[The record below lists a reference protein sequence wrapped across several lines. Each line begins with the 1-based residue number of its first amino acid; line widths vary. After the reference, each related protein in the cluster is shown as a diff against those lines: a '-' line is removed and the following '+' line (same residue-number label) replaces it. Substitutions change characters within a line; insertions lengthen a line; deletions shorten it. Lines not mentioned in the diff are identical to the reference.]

1 MKLSPK
7 EIPRFLSNPDPAIA
21 AILFYGSDAMRV
33 ALKRQEYLENLLGST
48 AEEEM
53 RLTRLTGD
61 DVLKDHTA
69 AFDAIKS
76 VGFFPGQRAVLIE
89 NSSDKTSK
97 IIFDCIEAWKQA
109 DAQIVVTSGQ
119 LKPTSQLR
127 KRFEA
132 SKRTLTVPIYDNP
145 LTEME
150 IKTELTR
157 AGIQIN
163 DPNIITELHGLS
175 KELEPGDFRNT
186 LEKIYLYKFS
196 DKSPLTSTDI
206 IACSPLS
213 AEASLEDIIYA
224 VSVGATSRISH
235 ILNRLEAQGVQ
246 PIALCL
252 SFQRHFK
259 LLLMLKS
266 YEGSPTEAISNRKPS
281 IFGPKRSAILNQLG
295 LWKIENLK
303 VALTCL
309 VELDL
314 NLRTVASNYPAL
326 AMTERIL
333 IRVAMLAKKNIKTQ
347 GFHREY

>member
-7 EIPRFLSNPDPAIA
+7 ELPRFLEHPDPTIA
-21 AILFYGSDAMRV
+21 AVLFYGSDTMRV
-33 ALKRQEYLENLLGST
+33 AMKRQEYLENLLGT
-48 AEEEM
+48 NAEQEM

-61 DVLKDHTA
+61 EVLKDQTA
-69 AFDAIKS
+69 TFDAVKS
-76 VGFFPGQRAVLIE
+76 IGFFPGQRAVLIE
-89 NSSDKTSK
+89 NSSDKASQ
-97 IIFDCIEAWKQA
+97 IIFDCIEAWKQP

-119 LKPTSQLR
+119 LKPNSRLR
-127 KRFEA
+127 KSFET
-132 SKRTLTVPIYDNP
+132 SKISLAVPIYDNP

-163 DPNIITELHGLS
+163 DLNIMKMLHALS

-186 LEKIYLYKFS
+186 LEKIYLYKLN
-196 DKSPLTSTDI
+196 DKSPLTSQDI
-206 IACSPLS
+206 SVCSPIS
-213 AEASLEDIIYA
+213 AEASLEDIIYT
-224 VSVGATSRISH
+224 VSVGATNKISH

-246 PIALCL
+246 PVALCL

-259 LLLMLKS
+259 LLLRLKS
-266 YEGSPTEAISNRKPS
+266 HEGSPTEAISNQKPP
-281 IFGPKRSAILNQLG
+281 IFGPRRNAILSQLRF
-295 LWKIENLK
+295 WNSETLK

-314 NLRTVASNYPAL
+314 NLRSVASNYPAL

-333 IRVAMLAKKNIKTQ
+333 IRVAMLAKK
-347 GFHREY
+347 

>member
-7 EIPRFLSNPDPAIA
+7 EIPRFLENPDPSIA
-21 AILFYGSDAMRV
+21 AILFYGSDTMRV

-48 AEEEM
+48 AEQEM

-89 NSSDKTSK
+89 NSSDRASK
-97 IIFDCIEAWKQA
+97 IIFDCIEAWKQP

-127 KRFEA
+127 KSFET
-132 SKRTLTVPIYDNP
+132 SKSTLAVPIYDNP
-145 LTEME
+145 LTEIE

-163 DPNIITELHGLS
+163 DPNIMTGLYSLS

-186 LEKIYLYKFS
+186 LEKVYLYKLS
-196 DKSPLTSTDI
+196 DKSPLTSQDI
-206 IACSPLS
+206 SACSPIS
-213 AEASLEDIIYA
+213 AEASLEDIIYT
-224 VSVGATSRISH
+224 VSVGAASKISH

-246 PIALCL
+246 PVSLCL

-259 LLLMLKS
+259 LLLRLKNH
-266 YEGSPTEAISNRKPS
+266 EGSPIEAISNQKPP
-281 IFGPKRSAILNQLG
+281 IFGPRRNAILSQLR
-295 LWKIENLK
+295 LWNIENLK
-303 VALTCL
+303 VALACL

-314 NLRTVASNYPAL
+314 NLRSVASNYPAL

-333 IRVAMLAKKNIKTQ
+333 IRVAMLAKK
-347 GFHREY
+347 

>member
-7 EIPRFLSNPDPAIA
+7 EIPRFLENPDPTIA
-21 AILFYGSDAMRV
+21 AILFYGSDTMRV
-33 ALKRQEYLENLLGST
+33 ALKRQEYLENLLGVT
-48 AEEEM
+48 AEQEM

-89 NSSDKTSK
+89 NGADRVTK
-97 IIFDCIEAWKQA
+97 IIFDCIEAWKQP

-127 KRFEA
+127 KSFET
-132 SKRTLTVPIYDNP
+132 SKSTLAVPIYDNP

-157 AGIQIN
+157 AGIQVK
-163 DPNIITELHGLS
+163 DPNIMAALHSLS
-175 KELEPGDFRNT
+175 KGLEPGDFRNT
-186 LEKIYLYKFS
+186 LEKIYLYKLS
-196 DKSPLTSTDI
+196 DKSPLTLQDI
-206 IACSPLS
+206 SACSPIS
-213 AEASLEDIIYA
+213 AEASLEDIIYT
-224 VSVGATSRISH
+224 VSVGAASKISH

-246 PIALCL
+246 PVSLCL

-259 LLLMLKS
+259 LLLRLKNH
-266 YEGSPTEAISNRKPS
+266 EGSPIEAISNQKPP
-281 IFGPKRSAILNQLG
+281 IFGPKRSAILSQLR
-295 LWKIENLK
+295 LWNIETLK
-303 VALTCL
+303 VALACL

-314 NLRTVASNYPAL
+314 NLRSVASNYPAL
-326 AMTERIL
+326 AITERIL
-333 IRVAMLAKKNIKTQ
+333 IRVAMLAKK
-347 GFHREY
+347 

>member
-7 EIPRFLSNPDPAIA
+7 EIPRFLENPDPTIA
-21 AILFYGSDAMRV
+21 AILFYGSDTMRV
-33 ALKRQEYLENLLGST
+33 ALKRQEYLGNLLGPT
-48 AEEEM
+48 AEQEM

-61 DVLKDHTA
+61 EVFKDHTA
-69 AFDAIKS
+69 VFNAIKS

-97 IIFDCIEAWKQA
+97 IIFDCIEAWKQP

-127 KRFEA
+127 KNFET
-132 SKRTLTVPIYDNP
+132 SKSTLALPIYDNP
-145 LTEME
+145 LTERE

-163 DPNIITELHGLS
+163 DPNILEGLYS
-175 KELEPGDFRNT
+175 LSNKLEPGDFRNT
-186 LEKIYLYKFS
+186 LEKIYLYKLS
-196 DKSPLTSTDI
+196 DKSPLTLQDI
-206 IACSPLS
+206 SACSPIS
-213 AEASLEDIIYA
+213 AEASLEDIIYT
-224 VSVGATSRISH
+224 VSVGAANKISH

-246 PIALCL
+246 PVVLCL

-259 LLLMLKS
+259 LLLRLKS
-266 YEGSPTEAISNRKPS
+266 HKGSATEAISNQKPP
-281 IFGPKRSAILNQLG
+281 IFGPRRNAILSQLR
-295 LWKIENLK
+295 LWDSENLK
-303 VALTCL
+303 VALNCL

-314 NLRTVASNYPAL
+314 NLRSVASNYPAL

-333 IRVAMLAKKNIKTQ
+333 IRVAMLAKK
-347 GFHREY
+347 

>member
-7 EIPRFLSNPDPAIA
+7 ELPRFLENPDPTIA
-21 AILFYGSDAMRV
+21 AILFYGSDTMRV
-33 ALKRQEYLENLLGST
+33 ALKRQEYLENLLGPT
-48 AEEEM
+48 AEQEM

-61 DVLKDHTA
+61 EVLKDHTA

-89 NSSDKTSK
+89 NSSDRTSK
-97 IIFDCIEAWKQA
+97 IIFDCIEAWKQQ

-119 LKPTSQLR
+119 LKPASELR
-127 KRFEA
+127 KSFEI
-132 SKRTLTVPIYDNP
+132 SKNTLAAPIYDNP

-163 DPNIITELHGLS
+163 DPNIITGLHSLS

-186 LEKIYLYKFS
+186 LEKIYLYKLH
-196 DKSPLTSTDI
+196 DQSPLTPQDI
-206 IACSPLS
+206 LACSPIS
-213 AEASLEDIIYA
+213 AEASLEDIIYT
-224 VSVGATSRISH
+224 VSVGAANKISQ

-246 PIALCL
+246 PVSLCL

-259 LLLMLKS
+259 LLLRLKS
-266 YEGSPTEAISNRKPS
+266 YEGPPTEAISNQKPP
-281 IFGPKRSAILNQLG
+281 IFGPKRNAILDQLK
-295 LWKIENLK
+295 LWNSENLK
-303 VALTCL
+303 VALAYL

-314 NLRTVASNYPAL
+314 NLRSVASNYPAL

-333 IRVAMLAKKNIKTQ
+333 IRIAMLAK
-347 GFHREY
+347 R

>member
-7 EIPRFLSNPDPAIA
+7 EIPRFLENPDPSIA
-21 AILFYGSDAMRV
+21 AILFYGSDTMRV
-33 ALKRQEYLENLLGST
+33 ALKRQEYLENFLGST
-48 AEEEM
+48 AEQEM

-89 NSSDKTSK
+89 NSSDRASK
-97 IIFDCIEAWKQA
+97 IIFDCIEAWKQS
-109 DAQIVVTSGQ
+109 DAQIVVTSGH

-127 KRFEA
+127 KSFET
-132 SKRTLTVPIYDNP
+132 SKRTLAIPIYDNP
-145 LTEME
+145 LTEIE

-163 DPNIITELHGLS
+163 DPNIMTGLYSLS

-186 LEKIYLYKFS
+186 LEKIYLYKLS
-196 DKSPLTSTDI
+196 DKSPLTLQDI
-206 IACSPLS
+206 SACSPIS
-213 AEASLEDIIYA
+213 AEASLEDIIYT
-224 VSVGATSRISH
+224 VSVGAASKISH

-246 PIALCL
+246 PVSLCL

-259 LLLMLKS
+259 LLLRLKNH
-266 YEGSPTEAISNRKPS
+266 EGSPIEAISNQKPP
-281 IFGPKRSAILNQLG
+281 IFGPKRSAILSQLR
-295 LWKIENLK
+295 LWNIETLK
-303 VALTCL
+303 VALACL

-314 NLRTVASNYPAL
+314 NLRSVASNYPAL
-326 AMTERIL
+326 AITERIL
-333 IRVAMLAKKNIKTQ
+333 IRVAMLAKK
-347 GFHREY
+347 

>member
-7 EIPRFLSNPDPAIA
+7 EIPRFLENPDPTIA
-21 AILFYGSDAMRV
+21 AILFYGSDTMRV
-33 ALKRQEYLENLLGST
+33 ALKRQEYLENFLGST
-48 AEEEM
+48 AEQEM

-76 VGFFPGQRAVLIE
+76 VGFFPGHRAVLIE
-89 NSSDKTSK
+89 NGTDSVTK
-97 IIFDCIEAWKQA
+97 IIFNCIEAWKQP

-127 KRFEA
+127 KSFET
-132 SKRTLTVPIYDNP
+132 SKSTLAVPIYDNP
-145 LTEME
+145 LSEIE

-163 DPNIITELHGLS
+163 DPNIMTGLYSLS

-186 LEKIYLYKFS
+186 LEKIYLYKLS
-196 DKSPLTSTDI
+196 DKSPLTSQDI
-206 IACSPLS
+206 SACSPIS
-213 AEASLEDIIYA
+213 AEASLEDIIYT
-224 VSVGATSRISH
+224 VSVGAASKISH

-246 PIALCL
+246 PVSLCL

-259 LLLMLKS
+259 LLLRLKNH
-266 YEGSPTEAISNRKPS
+266 EGSPIEAISNQKPP
-281 IFGPKRSAILNQLG
+281 IFGPKRSAILSQLR
-295 LWKIENLK
+295 LWNIETLK
-303 VALTCL
+303 VALACL

-314 NLRTVASNYPAL
+314 NLRSVASNYPAL
-326 AMTERIL
+326 AITERIL
-333 IRVAMLAKKNIKTQ
+333 IRVAMLAKK
-347 GFHREY
+347 

>member
-7 EIPRFLSNPDPAIA
+7 EIPRFLENPDPTIA
-21 AILFYGSDAMRV
+21 AILFYGSDTMRV
-33 ALKRQEYLENLLGST
+33 ALKRQEYLGNLLGPT
-48 AEEEM
+48 AEQEM

-61 DVLKDHTA
+61 EVFKDHTA
-69 AFDAIKS
+69 AFNAIKS

-97 IIFDCIEAWKQA
+97 IIFDCIEAWKQP

-127 KRFEA
+127 KNFET
-132 SKRTLTVPIYDNP
+132 SKSTLALPIYDNP
-145 LTEME
+145 LTERE

-163 DPNIITELHGLS
+163 DPNILEGLYS
-175 KELEPGDFRNT
+175 LSNKLEPGDFRNT
-186 LEKIYLYKFS
+186 LEKIYLYKLS
-196 DKSPLTSTDI
+196 DKSPLTLQDI
-206 IACSPLS
+206 SACSPIS
-213 AEASLEDIIYA
+213 AEASLEDIIYT
-224 VSVGATSRISH
+224 VSVGAANKISH

-246 PIALCL
+246 PVVLCL

-259 LLLMLKS
+259 LLLRLKS
-266 YEGSPTEAISNRKPS
+266 HKGSATEAISNQKPP
-281 IFGPKRSAILNQLG
+281 IFGPRRNAILSQLR
-295 LWKIENLK
+295 LWDSENLK
-303 VALTCL
+303 VALNCL

-314 NLRTVASNYPAL
+314 NLRSVASNYPAL

-333 IRVAMLAKKNIKTQ
+333 IRVAMLAKK
-347 GFHREY
+347 

>member
-7 EIPRFLSNPDPAIA
+7 EIPRFLENPDPTIA
-21 AILFYGSDAMRV
+21 AILFYGSDTMRV
-33 ALKRQEYLENLLGST
+33 ALKRQEYLENLLGLT
-48 AEEEM
+48 AEQEM

-163 DPNIITELHGLS
+163 DPNIMKGLYSLS

-186 LEKIYLYKFS
+186 LEKIYLYKLS
-196 DKSPLTSTDI
+196 DRSPLTSQDI
-206 IACSPLS
+206 SACSPIS
-213 AEASLEDIIYA
+213 AEASLEDIIYT
-224 VSVGATSRISH
+224 VSVGAANKISH

-246 PIALCL
+246 PVSLCL

-259 LLLMLKS
+259 LLLRLKNH
-266 YEGSPTEAISNRKPS
+266 EGSPIEAISNQKPP
-281 IFGPKRSAILNQLG
+281 IFGPKRSAILSQLR
-295 LWKIENLK
+295 LWNIETLK
-303 VALTCL
+303 VALACL

-314 NLRTVASNYPAL
+314 NLRSVASNYPAL
-326 AMTERIL
+326 AIMERIL
-333 IRVAMLAKKNIKTQ
+333 IRVAMLAKK
-347 GFHREY
+347 

>member
-7 EIPRFLSNPDPAIA
+7 EIPRFLENPDPTIA
-21 AILFYGSDAMRV
+21 AILFYGSDTMRV
-33 ALKRQEYLENLLGST
+33 ALKRQEYLENLLGLT
-48 AEEEM
+48 AEQEM

-76 VGFFPGQRAVLIE
+76 VGFFPGQRAVLID
-89 NSSDKTSK
+89 NSSDRASK
-97 IIFDCIEAWKQA
+97 IIFDCIQAWKQP

-127 KRFEA
+127 KSFET
-132 SKRTLTVPIYDNP
+132 SKSTLAVPIYDNP
-145 LTEME
+145 LTEIE

-163 DPNIITELHGLS
+163 DPNIMTGLYSLS

-186 LEKIYLYKFS
+186 LEKIYLYKLS
-196 DKSPLTSTDI
+196 DKSPLTSQDI
-206 IACSPLS
+206 SACSPIS
-213 AEASLEDIIYA
+213 AEASLEDIIYT
-224 VSVGATSRISH
+224 VSVGAASKISH

-246 PIALCL
+246 PVSLCL

-259 LLLMLKS
+259 LLLRLKNH
-266 YEGSPTEAISNRKPS
+266 EGSPIEAISNQKPP
-281 IFGPKRSAILNQLG
+281 IFGPKRSAILSQLR
-295 LWKIENLK
+295 LWNIETLK
-303 VALTCL
+303 AALACL

-314 NLRTVASNYPAL
+314 NLRSVASNYPAL
-326 AMTERIL
+326 AVTERIL
-333 IRVAMLAKKNIKTQ
+333 IRVAMLAKK
-347 GFHREY
+347 

>member
-7 EIPRFLSNPDPAIA
+7 EIPRFLENPDPTIA
-21 AILFYGSDAMRV
+21 AILFYGSDTMRV
-33 ALKRQEYLENLLGST
+33 ALKRQEYLENLLGSN
-48 AEEEM
+48 AEQEM
-53 RLTRLTGD
+53 RLTKLTGD
-61 DVLKDHTA
+61 DVLKDHTV

-89 NSSDKTSK
+89 NSSDRASK
-97 IIFDCIEAWKQA
+97 IIFDCIEAWKQP

-127 KRFEA
+127 KSFET
-132 SKRTLTVPIYDNP
+132 SKISVAVPIYDNP

-163 DPNIITELHGLS
+163 DPNIMTGLHGLS
-175 KELEPGDFRNT
+175 EELEPGDFRNT
-186 LEKIYLYKFS
+186 LEKIYLYKLS
-196 DKSPLTSTDI
+196 DKSPLTSQDI
-206 IACSPLS
+206 TVCSPIS
-213 AEASLEDIIYA
+213 AEASLEDIIYT
-224 VSVGATSRISH
+224 VSVGATSKISR

-246 PIALCL
+246 PVALCL

-259 LLLMLKS
+259 LLLRLKS
-266 YEGSPTEAISNRKPS
+266 HEGSPTDAISKQKPP
-281 IFGPKRSAILNQLG
+281 IFGPRRNAILSQLR
-295 LWKIENLK
+295 LWNIENLK
-303 VALTCL
+303 VALACL

-314 NLRTVASNYPAL
+314 NLRSKASNYPTL

-333 IRVAMLAKKNIKTQ
+333 IRVAMLAK
-347 GFHREY
+347 

>member
-7 EIPRFLSNPDPAIA
+7 EIPRFLENPDPSIA
-21 AILFYGSDAMRV
+21 AILFYGSDTMRV
-33 ALKRQEYLENLLGST
+33 ALKRQEYLENFLGST
-48 AEEEM
+48 AEQEM

-89 NSSDKTSK
+89 NSSDRASK
-97 IIFDCIEAWKQA
+97 IIFDCIEAWKQS
-109 DAQIVVTSGQ
+109 DAQIVVTSGH

-127 KRFEA
+127 KSFET
-132 SKRTLTVPIYDNP
+132 SKSTLAIPIYDNP
-145 LTEME
+145 LTEIE

-163 DPNIITELHGLS
+163 DPNIMTGLYSLS

-186 LEKIYLYKFS
+186 LEKIYLYKLS
-196 DKSPLTSTDI
+196 DKSPLTSQDI
-206 IACSPLS
+206 SACSPIS
-213 AEASLEDIIYA
+213 AEASLEDIIYT
-224 VSVGATSRISH
+224 VSVGAASKISH

-246 PIALCL
+246 PVSLCL

-259 LLLMLKS
+259 LLLRLKNH
-266 YEGSPTEAISNRKPS
+266 EGSPIEAISNQKPP
-281 IFGPKRSAILNQLG
+281 IFGPKRSAILSQLR
-295 LWKIENLK
+295 LWNIETLK
-303 VALTCL
+303 VALACL

-314 NLRTVASNYPAL
+314 NLRSVASNYPAL
-326 AMTERIL
+326 AITERIL
-333 IRVAMLAKKNIKTQ
+333 IRVAMLAKK
-347 GFHREY
+347 

>member
-7 EIPRFLSNPDPAIA
+7 EIPRFLENPDPTIA
-21 AILFYGSDAMRV
+21 AILFYGSDTMRV
-33 ALKRQEYLENLLGST
+33 ALKRQEYLENLLGLT
-48 AEEEM
+48 AEQEM

-89 NSSDKTSK
+89 NSSDRTSK
-97 IIFDCIEAWKQA
+97 IIFDCIEAWKQP

-127 KRFEA
+127 KSFET
-132 SKRTLTVPIYDNP
+132 SKSTLAVPIYDNP

-150 IKTELTR
+150 IKTEITR

-163 DPNIITELHGLS
+163 DPNIMTGLYSLS

-186 LEKIYLYKFS
+186 LEKIYLYKLS
-196 DKSPLTSTDI
+196 DKSPLTSQDI
-206 IACSPLS
+206 SACSPIS
-213 AEASLEDIIYA
+213 AEASLEDIIYT
-224 VSVGATSRISH
+224 VSVGAASKISH

-246 PIALCL
+246 PVSLCL

-259 LLLMLKS
+259 LLLRLKNH
-266 YEGSPTEAISNRKPS
+266 EGSPIEAISNQKPP
-281 IFGPKRSAILNQLG
+281 IFGPKRSAILSQLR
-295 LWKIENLK
+295 LWNIETLK
-303 VALTCL
+303 VALACL

-314 NLRTVASNYPAL
+314 NLRSVASNYPAL
-326 AMTERIL
+326 AITERIL
-333 IRVAMLAKKNIKTQ
+333 IRVAMLAKK
-347 GFHREY
+347 